1 MDLDD
6 VRRLALALPDAQEA
20 PHFDLTS
27 FRVGSKIFA
36 TAPLDGDVVRIFV
49 DESEARACVTEE
61 RPGVA
66 LVQWGDKVSGVS
78 LVLTTADPEQVAELL
93 EDSWRR
99 RAPKRVVAAFDAS
112 RPNRYV
118 TPDTPTSSASSS
130 TVQ

>member
-6 VRRLALALPDAQEA
+6 VRRLALALPDAHEA

-36 TAPLDGDVVRIFV
+36 TAPIDGDVVRIFV
-49 DESEARACVTEE
+49 DESEARACVNEE
-61 RPGVA
+61 LAGAA
-66 LVQWGDKVSGVS
+66 LVRWGAKVSGVS
-78 LVLTTADPEQVAELL
+78 FVLARADPERVAELL

-112 RPNRYV
+112 HPQR
-118 TPDTPTSSASSS
+118 T
-130 TVQ
+130 